1 MRQSL
6 LSRRAARYWRHFVI
20 QGNCNKMER
29 GVSRHCQQ
37 AREPDLLEEIGDGQR
52 CWPESG
58 KVAHVLRD
66 AHPLEAF
73 LLSLVPRPKTFF
85 LCPENVLKKIA
96 MLATHT
102 PAHWSHMMQIKC
114 DATELA
120 APESESGSE
129 RSRPPTLLTM
139 LRR

>member
-1 MRQSL
+1 ME
-6 LSRRAARYWRHFVI
+6 
-20 QGNCNKMER
+20 QGA
-29 GVSRHCQQ
+29 SHHCQQ
-37 AREPDLLEEIGDGQR
+37 QREPDLFEEIGDGQC

-58 KVAHVLRD
+58 KVAHVFRD
-66 AHPLEAF
+66 AHPLKAF

-85 LCPENVLKKIA
+85 LCVENVFQKIA
-96 MLATHT
+96 MLAMHT
-102 PAHWSHMMQIKC
+102 PAHWSHMMRIKC

>member
-1 MRQSL
+1 
-6 LSRRAARYWRHFVI
+6 
-20 QGNCNKMER
+20 MER
-29 GVSRHCQQ
+29 GASHQRQQ

-52 CWPESG
+52 RWPESG

-66 AHPLEAF
+66 AHPLEAL
-73 LLSLVPRPKTFF
+73 LLSLVPRPETFF

-102 PAHWSHMMQIKC
+102 PAHRSHMMQMKC